1 MLVGY
6 LGTNFF
12 KRCATGQMPW
22 QMSKLILIFAVH
34 LSNSVYFV
42 LLWLI
47 FSRFPT

>member
-1 MLVGY
+1 MLIGY
-6 LGTNFF
+6 VGTNFF
-12 KRCATGQMPW
+12 KRCATG